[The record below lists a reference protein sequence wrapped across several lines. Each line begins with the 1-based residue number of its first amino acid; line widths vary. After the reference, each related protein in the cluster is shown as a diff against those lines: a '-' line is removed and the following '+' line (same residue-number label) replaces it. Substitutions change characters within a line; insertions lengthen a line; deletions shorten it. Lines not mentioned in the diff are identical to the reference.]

1 MYDEKE
7 VMIQRSAKM
16 IKEVKKTVHQEKADI
31 LWT

>member
-7 VMIQRSAKM
+7 KEKEKEMIM
-16 IKEVKKTVHQEKADI
+16 KKAVHQEKADI